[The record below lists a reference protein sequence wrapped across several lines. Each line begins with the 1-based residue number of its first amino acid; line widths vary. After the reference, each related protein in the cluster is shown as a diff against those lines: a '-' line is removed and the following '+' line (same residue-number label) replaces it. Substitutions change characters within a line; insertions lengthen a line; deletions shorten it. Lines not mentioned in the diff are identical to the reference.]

1 MQTVNISLPVSL
13 YSQAKNYMENTGY
26 ASISEVM
33 RQALR
38 KLLRLEELTENGYT
52 AQAEESIVKVMK
64 EPALKDLTFKH
75 GDNVD
80 DFFKKLNKK
89 TNKFKNRG

>member
-1 MQTVNISLPVSL
+1 MSDMQTVNISLPVSL
-13 YSQAKNYMENTGY
+13 YSQAKAYMENTGY

-52 AQAEESIVKVMK
+52 KQAEESILK
-64 EPALKDLTFKH
+64 EIKKPTDGLIFKQ
-75 GDNVD
+75 GEDVD
-80 DFFKKLNKK
+80 DFFDKIYAS
-89 TNKFKNRG
+89 